1 MKKRI
6 DEVYNERKS
15 QMWCLK
21 NDYTNNFANVEK
33 KLFCL
38 QFYLAFTLYNF
49 NYCLINN
56 NNNNDD
62 NETVGNK
69 TK

>member
-1 MKKRI
+1 M
-6 DEVYNERKS
+6 
-15 QMWCLK
+15 
-21 NDYTNNFANVEK
+21 NNFANVEK

-38 QFYLAFTLYNF
+38 QIYLAFTLYNF

-62 NETVGNK
+62 DNDDNETVGNK

>member
-1 MKKRI
+1 M
-6 DEVYNERKS
+6 
-15 QMWCLK
+15 
-21 NDYTNNFANVEK
+21 NNFANVEK

-62 NETVGNK
+62 DNDDNETVGNK